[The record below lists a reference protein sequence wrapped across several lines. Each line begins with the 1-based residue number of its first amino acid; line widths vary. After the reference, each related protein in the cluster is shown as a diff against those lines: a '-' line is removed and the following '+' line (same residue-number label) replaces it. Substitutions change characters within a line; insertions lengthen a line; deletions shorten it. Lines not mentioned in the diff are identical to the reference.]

1 MNSHTDPNN
10 RGRKPSPSNKSIQ
23 SHNNA
28 VFSKDIEKLI
38 PEKGLCVKGLE
49 AFYRARKLLYEGTD
63 NLEEALTG
71 VSIILNRAMFH
82 PDLARSRIV
91 FCGREYSALPV
102 PEDSSLPRISTDLI
116 IEGQKKGSIEIFY
129 VEDNVGFVQQESEML
144 NEIGFAMSQFYGG
157 KEIAKRLQETAIRL
171 QALFNAITDTVFT
184 IGTDFNVRISNKDT
198 IKAGEK
204 CYKLLYGISEP
215 CKDCL
220 AHKVIQEKEPAR
232 AESIWED
239 KIWRHSLYPM
249 FGQNGTDIVGVL
261 EIIKDITQ
269 EKDLEQQLIQ
279 SDRLASLGQLV
290 SGIAHEINNPN
301 TFIRGNIKIIA
312 EAMDELLPLLDDYA
326 KKHPGFQVAR
336 LPYDFFRENIQLLI
350 SDMQHGADRIMN
362 IVADLRKFARKDQG
376 LLNEEVDINSV
387 IESSLRLVQNQIQ
400 RTAHVSL
407 DLDPHIPVI
416 RGNVQKLEQ
425 VVVNIL
431 INASHAIDEAHPEKK
446 GFIKVK
452 TFSDADENIHVRIRD
467 NGTGMTSEIRK
478 KIFDPFF
485 TTKRARQGTGLGLSI
500 AYGIIEEH
508 GGNISVDTWLGKG
521 SEFKIM
527 LPNKTA
533 YLGRQKISQ
542 RKSGEVDM

>member
-1 MNSHTDPNN
+1 MNPHTDPNN
-10 RGRKPSPSNKSIQ
+10 LGQESSPGNKSIQ
-23 SHNNA
+23 SHNST
-28 VFSKDIEKLI
+28 VSSRDIEKLI
-38 PEKGLCVKGLE
+38 PDKVLCVKGLE
-49 AFYRARKLLYEGTD
+49 AFYSIRKLLYQVAD
-63 NLEEALTG
+63 NREEALIG
-71 VSIILNRAMFH
+71 ASVILNRAMSH

-91 FCGREYSALPV
+91 LYGREYAALPV
-102 PEDSSLPRISTDLI
+102 PEDASLPGISTDLI
-116 IEGQKKGSIEIFY
+116 IEGQKKGGIEIFY
-129 VEDNVGFVQQESEML
+129 VDDNVGFVQQESEML
-144 NEIGFAMSQFYGG
+144 NEIGLAMSQYYEG
-157 KEIAKRLQETAIRL
+157 KEISKRLQETAIRL

-184 IGTDFNVRISNKDT
+184 IGTDFNVRISNKSMM
-198 IKAGEK
+198 KAGEK
-204 CYKLLYGISEP
+204 CYRLLYGLSEP
-215 CKDCL
+215 CKGCL
-220 AHKVIQEKEPAR
+220 AHRVIQEKEIAR

-249 FGQNGTDIVGVL
+249 FGQNGDNIVGVL

-301 TFIRGNIKIIA
+301 TFIRGNIKIVA
-312 EAMDELLPLLDDYA
+312 EAMDELLPLLDKYA
-326 KKHPGFQVAR
+326 KRHPDFQVAR
-336 LPYDFFRENIQLLI
+336 LPYDFFRKNIQILI

-362 IVADLRKFARKDQG
+362 IVTDLRKFARKDQG
-376 LLNEEVDINSV
+376 LLNEEIDINNI

-400 RTAHVSL
+400 RSAYVSL
-407 DLDPHIPVI
+407 KLDQFLPAI

-431 INASHAIDEAHPEKK
+431 INASHAIDEAHQGKK
-446 GFIKVK
+446 GIITVK
-452 TFSDADENIHVRIRD
+452 TFSDVEENVHIHIRD
-467 NGTGMTSEIRK
+467 DGTGMTPETRK

-500 AYGIIEEH
+500 TYGIIEEH

-527 LPNKTA
+527 LPNKAA
-533 YLGRQKISQ
+533 YLARQKISQ

>member
-1 MNSHTDPNN
+1 MTQHTDKNN
-10 RGRKPSPSNKSIQ
+10 LNHVPSPSNESTLPHKKTVLSR
-23 SHNNA
+23 
-28 VFSKDIEKLI
+28 DIEQLI
-38 PEKGLCVKGLE
+38 PEKGLCVRGLE
-49 AFYRARKLLYEGTD
+49 AFYRVYKRLYEGTN

-71 VSIILNRAMFH
+71 VSIILNRAMYH
-82 PDLARSRIV
+82 PDLARSRLV
-91 FCGREYSALPV
+91 FCGQEYAALPV
-102 PEDSSLPRISTDLI
+102 PEGISLPRISTDLV
-116 IEGQKKGSIEIFY
+116 IEGQKQGSIEIFY
-129 VEDNVGFVQQESEML
+129 VEDNVRFVQQESEML
-144 NEIGFAMSQFYGG
+144 NEIGVAISQFYGG
-157 KEIAKRLQETAIRL
+157 KKIAKRLQLNAIRL

-184 IGTDFNVRISNKDT
+184 ISTDFNVRISNKSMM
-198 IKAGEK
+198 KAGEK
-204 CYKLLYGISEP
+204 CYKLLYGLSEP
-215 CKDCL
+215 CNDCL
-220 AHKVIQEKEPAR
+220 AHRVIQEKVSAR

-239 KIWRHSLYPM
+239 KILRHSLYPM
-249 FGQNGTDIVGVL
+249 FGQSGAEVVGVL
-261 EIIKDITQ
+261 ELIKDITQ

-301 TFIRGNIKIIA
+301 TFIRGNIKIVA
-312 EAMDELLPLLDDYA
+312 EAMDELLPLLDNYA
-326 KKHPGFQVAR
+326 KQHPDFQVAR
-336 LPYDFFRENIQLLI
+336 LSYDFFRENIQLLI

-376 LLNEEVDINSV
+376 LLNEEVDINSI
-387 IESSLRLVQNQIQ
+387 IESSLRLVQNQVQ

-407 DLDPHIPVI
+407 DLDQSIFVI

-446 GFIKVK
+446 GVITVK
-452 TFSDADENIHVRIRD
+452 TFSDADENVHVHIQD

-521 SEFKIM
+521 SKFKIM
-527 LPNKTA
+527 LPNRAA
-533 YLGRQKISQ
+533 YLGRQRMKS
-542 RKSGEVDM
+542 RKSDEVAM

>member
-1 MNSHTDPNN
+1 MTQHTDKNN
-10 RGRKPSPSNKSIQ
+10 LDHTPSPSDKSTLPHKRTVL
-23 SHNNA
+23 SR
-28 VFSKDIEKLI
+28 DIEQLI
-38 PEKGLCVKGLE
+38 PENGLCARGLE
-49 AFYRARKLLYEGTD
+49 AFYRARKLLYVGTD
-63 NLEEALTG
+63 NIEEALTG
-71 VSIILNRAMFH
+71 VSIILNKAMYH

-91 FCGREYSALPV
+91 FRGREYAALPV
-102 PEDSSLPRISTDLI
+102 PEGISLPRISTDLV
-116 IEGQKKGSIEIFY
+116 IEGQKQGSIEIFY
-129 VEDNVGFVQQESEML
+129 VEDNVSFVQQELEML
-144 NEIGFAMSQFYGG
+144 NEIGLAMSQFYGA
-157 KEIAKRLQETAIRL
+157 KEISKRLQETAIRL
-171 QALFNAITDTVFT
+171 KSLINAITDTVFT
-184 IGTDFNVRISNKDT
+184 IGTDFNVRISNKSMM
-198 IKAGEK
+198 KVGEK
-204 CYKLLYGISEP
+204 CYKLLYGLSEP
-215 CKDCL
+215 CNDCL
-220 AHKVIQEKEPAR
+220 AHRVIQEKEFAR

-301 TFIRGNIKIIA
+301 TFIRGNIKIVA

-326 KKHPGFQVAR
+326 KQHPDFQVAR
-336 LPYDFFRENIQLLI
+336 LPYDFFRENIPLLI

-376 LLNEEVDINSV
+376 LLNEEVDINSI
-387 IESSLRLVQNQIQ
+387 IESSLRLVQNQVQ

-407 DLDPHIPVI
+407 DLDQSISVI

-431 INASHAIDEAHPEKK
+431 INASHAIDEAHQGKK
-446 GFIKVK
+446 GTITVK
-452 TFSDADENIHVRIRD
+452 TFSDAAENVHVHIRD
-467 NGTGMTSEIRK
+467 DGTGMTPETRK

-508 GGNISVDTWLGKG
+508 GGNITADTWLGKG
-521 SEFKIM
+521 SEFKIV
-527 LPNKTA
+527 LPNRAA
-533 YLGRQKISQ
+533 YLGRQKMTGL
-542 RKSGEVDM
+542 KSDEVDM